1 MPSNN
6 LPESSKSHRAIRRQR
21 GQLIQVGLP
30 QSGWVLVGIRP
41 SGEGGSVCQ
50 LCFATSPGPMRLFS
64 HPDLR
69 DDLLV
74 DEGCAER
81 LLKAASGAVFSRQ
94 AFDVHSRE
102 VKRQQWLTRPWRRD
116 ATGRAYL
123 RADGYYVLSYIYEG
137 AWRYEIRKIN
147 RSPREF
153 CLVSDG
159 YRSGMAA
166 RLAAFDAI
174 TELMRADA
182 AKLSKVA

>member
-1 MPSNN
+1 
-6 LPESSKSHRAIRRQR
+6 
-21 GQLIQVGLP
+21 
-30 QSGWVLVGIRP
+30 
-41 SGEGGSVCQ
+41 
-50 LCFATSPGPMRLFS
+50 MRLFS

-81 LLKAASGAVFSRQ
+81 LLKAASGAIISSRRP
-94 AFDVHSRE
+94 FDVHGRE
-102 VKRQQWLTRPWRRD
+102 VRRQQWLTRPWRRD

-123 RADGYYVLSYIYEG
+123 RADGYYVLSYIHEG

-153 CLVSDG
+153 CLMSDG
-159 YRSGMAA
+159 YRSGMAS

-182 AKLSKVA
+182 ARLSEVA